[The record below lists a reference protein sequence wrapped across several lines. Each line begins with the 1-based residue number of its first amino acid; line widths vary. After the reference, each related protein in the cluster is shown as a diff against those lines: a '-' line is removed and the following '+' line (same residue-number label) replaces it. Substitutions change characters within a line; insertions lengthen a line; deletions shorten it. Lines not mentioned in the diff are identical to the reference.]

1 MTPSLKVTVAPYWL
15 SSIFL
20 RAFANPFVL
29 VDGVEHPATWGTPCK
44 GIVEAGDHVVG
55 TGIRYRGCGVVLG
68 VSSATFTIR
77 NDRETALVARNG
89 LLNHT
94 PFTVEEVPANQL
106 HNNTFTVMST
116 I

>member
-29 VDGVEHPATWGTPCK
+29 VDGVEHPAKWGIPWK
-44 GIVEAGDHVVG
+44 GVVEAGDHVVG
-55 TGIRYRGCGVVLG
+55 AGIRYRDSGGLLG

-94 PFTVEEVPANQL
+94 PFTVEEVLANSL
-106 HNNTFTVMST
+106 HNNTFSVMST
-116 I
+116 M